1 MKKVLLILIPI
12 FLIIAVAIGFLRAR
26 MQMSGLP
33 MNSIKIIRQAVKEHD
48 RETFYELV
56 DVDAIL
62 GTAAEE
68 ILTAQI
74 NSTLAKTAYSTQQ
87 LSDAYENLKPQFIS
101 DTKAAVDDY
110 ISTGEINFPDNL
122 TETQRQIKNSELDS
136 CAIQSISKPVVN
148 EGIARSKIEFYNADL
163 KFSFDLEIELEKI
176 DNSTWKIVRAK
187 GFESYLTGLNRALQ
201 KKLEELNAPVRE
213 SIDEI
218 FILKGFDAKVGE
230 GDEYGFSRTLQLT
243 IKADIQ
249 SEKPLEKIIG
259 QIVIDG
265 RDGEEGITPFEI
277 DMVDRPQGEQIF
289 DVDKVLNPFVQEDS
303 DVMKHGLKRSAIHI
317 RITEVDYL
325 DGTNLKQLDDLPD

>member
-87 LSDAYENLKPQFIS
+87 LSDAYENLKPQFIL